1 MSKKLLL
8 ILVLAFLLVATL
20 AGCRG
25 ATLTTLSVVEGN
37 VLIMKQGADTWVEA
51 QAGMN
56 LEPGDTIKAGDN
68 SRATITF
75 FEGSTIELEPGTEVN
90 VAELSVAATGSTT
103 IRLKQDLGKTVSR
116 VEKLTDPASRY
127 EVETPAAVAL
137 VRGTRMGVTVF
148 ADGFTWVDNWEG
160 SVVAQIG
167 GKEYPVSVGY
177 RLPVRPGELP
187 GALILITSQV
197 QPSPTPSPIPREELP
212 PTLPVKPYKPAI
224 AITKEANSTKVHEG
238 DKVTYTYEV
247 TNTGNTPLSD
257 VSVDDD
263 KAGDATYQS
272 GDANG
277 NNKLDADET
286 WIFTATYTVSD
297 EDDNPL
303 VNTATASGTGV
314 LTPEM
319 AAASP
324 RKVTAQASASVS
336 ILRPAIAITK
346 EADPTEAQQGDE
358 ITYTYEVDNAGNTP
372 LSNVSVDDDKAGD
385 VTYQNGDTNNND
397 KLDVN
402 ETWIFTATY
411 TVTEGDDNPL
421 VNEATASGTDAL
433 GETVTDQASASVAI
447 LIYGIR
453 IELTWDAETDLD
465 SHFIRPG
472 GEMWDML
479 DDCHWRN
486 ENPDWGL
493 PGVVED
499 NPVLSGDIRGGYGPE
514 NIHLKQPYEEGVYQ
528 YKVHCWDDYGYGPST
543 ATVIIWINNVQVAE
557 YSKELS
563 YDEVWD
569 CASIEWPSG
578 VVTPASGGE
587 SYLTPPE
594 VAK

>member
-1 MSKKLLL
+1 MK
-8 ILVLAFLLVATL
+8 
-20 AGCRG
+20 AG
-25 ATLTTLSVVEGN
+25 T
-37 VLIMKQGADTWVEA
+37 DTWVEA

-68 SRATITF
+68 SRAKITF
-75 FEGSTIELEPGTEVN
+75 FEGSTIELEPGTEIN
-90 VAELSVAATGSTT
+90 VTELSVAATGSTT
-103 IRLKQDLGKTVSR
+103 IRLKQELGKTVTR

-127 EVETPAAVAL
+127 EVETPAAVAA

-148 ADGFTWVDNWEG
+148 QDGLTWVDNWEG
-160 SVVAQIG
+160 SVVT
-167 GKEYPVSVGY
+167 KVRDREYPVPVGY
-177 RLPVRPGELP
+177 RISIKPGELP
-187 GALILITSQV
+187 SSPFAIISQAPP
-197 QPSPTPSPIPREELP
+197 PSKIPSKGLPPP
-212 PTLPVKPYKPAI
+212 PTLPVRPYRPAM
-224 AITKEANSTKVHEG
+224 AITKKANPTKVHEG

-247 TNTGNTPLSD
+247 TNTGNTPLSN

-272 GDANG
+272 GDING
-277 NNKLDADET
+277 NNRLDTNET
-286 WIFTATYTVSD
+286 WIFTAACTVSD
-297 EDDNPL
+297 EDDSPL

-314 LTPEM
+314 LTPGVV
-319 AAASP
+319 AASP
-324 RKVTAQASASVS
+324 RRVTAQASASVS

-346 EADPTEAQQGDE
+346 EANPTEAQEGDE
-358 ITYTYEVDNAGNTP
+358 ITYTYEVTNPGNTP
-372 LSNVSVDDDKAGD
+372 LSNVAVNDDRAGD
-385 VTYQNGDTNNND
+385 ATYQSGDTNNND
-397 KLDVN
+397 KLDVK

-411 TVTEGDDNPL
+411 TVTEGDANPL

-433 GETVTDQASASVAI
+433 GEMVTAQASASVAI

-465 SHFIRPG
+465 AHFIRPG
-472 GEMWDML
+472 GKMWDMF

-499 NPVLSGDIRGGYGPE
+499 NPVLSGDDKDGYGPE
-514 NIHLKQPYEEGVYQ
+514 NIYLRQPYEEGVYQ
-528 YKVHCWDDYGYGPST
+528 YKVHCWDDYDYGPST
-543 ATVIIWINNVQVAE
+543 ATVIIWINNVKVAE
-557 YSKELS
+557 YSRELS

-578 VVTPASGGE
+578 VVTPGSGGE
-587 SYLTPPE
+587 SYVTPRE